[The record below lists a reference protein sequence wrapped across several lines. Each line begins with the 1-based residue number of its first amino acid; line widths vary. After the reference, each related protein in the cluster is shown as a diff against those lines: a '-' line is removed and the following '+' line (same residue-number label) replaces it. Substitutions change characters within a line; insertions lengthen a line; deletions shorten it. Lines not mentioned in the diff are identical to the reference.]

1 MTNVKRT
8 EQDAKIVFK
17 DISDSLRNELV
28 DFEKTRDEH
37 MVDMLDDYVKRQIDG
52 CQFLV
57 SILHPSSST
66 V

>member
-1 MTNVKRT
+1 MTIVKRT

-57 SILHPSSST
+57 SILHP
-66 V
+66 